1 MVSGSLDTVVASNR
15 GQQAIPRGGY
25 PHPPRI
31 VNAITKQQQHQFQQ
45 LQQQQQHLHHHQQ
58 QQQQQQNSPFQ
69 LRFSDGPLRP
79 WPPMYTTAV
88 SGGGSAQQLQIQ
100 QQQQQGFANYHGPH
114 QYRSLIAKHNNNYQ
128 LYLNNLKNLYA
139 YNTMKSSASA
149 NNKYNK
155 FMFNHQNHH
164 HHNHPQQPEVGF
176 MLNAGAAGQQNGHL
190 AAAASAA
197 ANKSKEQHFM
207 QSYFRSQ
214 KNMNHQ
220 QQQQQLQQQGYQKAG
235 SVYSLKDH
243 GGGNNSSSMS
253 ESEQKQIRRMRSTQS
268 MPPGSACGCNGRSK
282 SMEDIRDVIVDWT
295 PEVAAI
301 NGAKQKLM
309 NNAALLNN
317 GSANSNYFMNQKN
330 NHNNQGGGVG
340 SGNSKHSETYGYNSN
355 NRRFIANANYII
367 NGQLANIKNK
377 NNMRRSMDNLLDI
390 ETNYTPQF
398 NTQVFDG
405 DSIGRLWGSEIWME
419 RRSSGDYSFRW
430 VPFYIKRTVFWRSTA
445 ISKGVLR
452 AALAGVVQHNQTQLQ
467 IHQRV

>member
-1 MVSGSLDTVVASNR
+1 
-15 GQQAIPRGGY
+15 
-25 PHPPRI
+25 
-31 VNAITKQQQHQFQQ
+31 
-45 LQQQQQHLHHHQQ
+45 
-58 QQQQQQNSPFQ
+58 
-69 LRFSDGPLRP
+69 
-79 WPPMYTTAV
+79 MYTAA
-88 SGGGSAQQLQIQ
+88 SGGGSAQQ

-164 HHNHPQQPEVGF
+164 HHNHPQQAEVGF
-176 MLNAGAAGQQNGHL
+176 MLNAGGQQNGHL
-190 AAAASAA
+190 AAAAAA
-197 ANKSKEQHFM
+197 AAVKSKEQHFM

-220 QQQQQLQQQGYQKAG
+220 QQQLQQQGYQKAG

-243 GGGNNSSSMS
+243 GGGGNNSSSMS

-309 NNAALLNN
+309 NNAALMNN

-330 NHNNQGGGVG
+330 NQNNHGGGGGAVY
-340 SGNSKHSETYGYNSN
+340 GNTKHSETYGYNSN

-398 NTQVFDG
+398 NTQVFHGAQLGSWELKLFLEEKFWWKEDHRPIIRSAGFRSILKEQYFIFVEIHG
-405 DSIGRLWGSEIWME
+405 D
-419 RRSSGDYSFRW
+419 
-430 VPFYIKRTVFWRSTA
+430 
-445 ISKGVLR
+445 
-452 AALAGVVQHNQTQLQ
+452 
-467 IHQRV
+467 

>member
-1 MVSGSLDTVVASNR
+1 
-15 GQQAIPRGGY
+15 
-25 PHPPRI
+25 
-31 VNAITKQQQHQFQQ
+31 
-45 LQQQQQHLHHHQQ
+45 
-58 QQQQQQNSPFQ
+58 
-69 LRFSDGPLRP
+69 
-79 WPPMYTTAV
+79 
-88 SGGGSAQQLQIQ
+88 
-100 QQQQQGFANYHGPH
+100 
-114 QYRSLIAKHNNNYQ
+114 
-128 LYLNNLKNLYA
+128 
-139 YNTMKSSASA
+139 
-149 NNKYNK
+149 
-155 FMFNHQNHH
+155 
-164 HHNHPQQPEVGF
+164 

-190 AAAASAA
+190 AAAAAAA

-405 DSIGRLWGSEIWME
+405 DSIGWYSGEVKFCWKEDHQAIIRSAGFRSILKEQFFGDPQRLAKVFFGLLWLVLFNTI
-419 RRSSGDYSFRW
+419 RRSFR
-430 VPFYIKRTVFWRSTA
+430 FISECDDDDEIKFEEFGVKWRR
-445 ISKGVLR
+445 IKMLDLRSKVGYGNRNNVQGVDD
-452 AALAGVVQHNQTQLQ
+452 
-467 IHQRV
+467 